1 MSESANFEDLVT
13 SRKQWIEDVLRPW
26 CRSARRMELLKA
38 ENEWQDI
45 AGRAAAEQTLW
56 AWAWERFPALVYD
69 GLTGV
74 NETRKVIVTF
84 QDGETITGY
93 PEGRQSQRGQLV
105 MLVGDE
111 TMDSASADQL
121 TESGPFSI
129 DLISSV
135 ALADAVNETEPQS

>member
-1 MSESANFEDLVT
+1 MSDSVDFENLVT

-26 CRSARRMELLKA
+26 CRSAARKELLKA

-45 AGRAAAEQTLW
+45 AGRAAPEQTLW
-56 AWAWERFPALVYD
+56 SWAWERFPVLVYD

-74 NETRKVIVTF
+74 NETQKVVV
-84 QDGETITGY
+84 QLNSGDTITGY

-111 TMDSASADQL
+111 NMEAASASEL
-121 TESGPFSI
+121 KEVGPFSLDQI
-129 DLISSV
+129 
-135 ALADAVNETEPQS
+135 AAVTLVEGSAEAV